1 MIQVKRIDTLDG
13 LGKLVFEHQ
22 RNQENGHLR
31 SSYFYR
37 GMPDADYDLTTSLN
51 RNCGDL
57 AEVLEMHLLENFIKY
72 ASIEDPTID
81 ESIWKAMIVGQH
93 HGLPTRLL
101 DWTPS
106 PVIALHFADTESDLS
121 CLDKRDCVIWRID
134 AKELNRMLPEE
145 YKNVI
150 RHRST
155 FVFSVKSLTEITNSI
170 EDYDRSMGSQSMVMV
185 EPPSV
190 DQRIV
195 NQYSFFSM
203 VPKGIKDL
211 VKYLDENTEN
221 TVKYIIDRSLRWDLR
236 DILDQLNMNE
246 RTRYPGLDGISK
258 WIARHYYVKR

>member
-1 MIQVKRIDTLDG
+1 MIHVVKIDTLEG
-13 LGKLVFEHQ
+13 IEKLAFEHQ
-22 RNQENGHLR
+22 RHPDNKRLR

-37 GMPDADYDLTTSLN
+37 GMPDASYDLSTSLM
-51 RNCGDL
+51 RNCGHL
-57 AEVLEMHLLENFIKY
+57 ASSLEMHLLENFIKY
-72 ASIEDPTID
+72 ASIEDPAID
-81 ESIWKAMIVGQH
+81 ASIWKAMIVGQH

-106 PVIALHFADTESDLS
+106 PIIALHFADSEVDLS
-121 CLDKRDCVIWRID
+121 SLEKRDCVIWRID
-134 AKELNRMLPEE
+134 ARELNKYLPEE
-145 YKNVI
+145 YKKVLDD
-150 RHRST
+150 RST
-155 FVFSVKSLTEITNSI
+155 YVFSVKSLTEITNSI
-170 EDYDRSMGSQSMVMV
+170 EDYDKSMGSKSLVMI

-203 VPKGIKDL
+203 VPKGISNL
-211 VKYLDENTEN
+211 EKYLDENTDH

-246 RTRYPGLDGISK
+246 RTIYPGLDGISK